1 MNKSIE
7 QFGSGFKRIDSLCK
21 DAGVKYSYETPEL
34 GFSFI
39 LSRTPIQNV
48 TVNKTEEAVLAL
60 LRIHSDY
67 TREQLAESTA
77 KTVRT
82 IQRVLN
88 SLKEKNLIERKG
100 SDKDGIWVV
109 L

>member
-1 MNKSIE
+1 M
-7 QFGSGFKRIDSLCK
+7 CK
-21 DAGVKYSYETPEL
+21 DAGVKYSYETSEL
-34 GFSFI
+34 GFSFV
-39 LSRTPIQNV
+39 LYRNPIQNV
-48 TVNKTEEAVLAL
+48 TVNNTEEAVLAL